1 MILND
6 TENNGLNEKKTDIR
20 TLIYVIFQ
28 IEIVF
33 QRKKK
38 KKGVYSLKFI
48 LNKALHNYNKIMSF
62 PCCLFFPFLTVLSLK
77 RK

>member
-1 MILND
+1 MLFTSIMILND
-6 TENNGLNEKKTDIR
+6 TENNDLNEKKTDIR

-38 KKGVYSLKFI
+38 KKVCV
-48 LNKALHNYNKIMSF
+48 
-62 PCCLFFPFLTVLSLK
+62 P
-77 RK
+77 